1 MAELSTYKQQ
11 LDSNNSESENL
22 KRKIQNLH
30 KQNAG
35 LAEEVRNAQENLRLS
50 NAQNSKAFNELQEYQ
65 SRLEQIDG
73 ENMGIKKK
81 MQNLV
86 SENQALG
93 D

>member
-1 MAELSTYKQQ
+1 MGELSAYKQQ

-50 NAQNSKAFNELQEYQ
+50 NAQNSKAFNELQ
-65 SRLEQIDG
+65 
-73 ENMGIKKK
+73 
-81 MQNLV
+81 
-86 SENQALG
+86 
-93 D
+93 